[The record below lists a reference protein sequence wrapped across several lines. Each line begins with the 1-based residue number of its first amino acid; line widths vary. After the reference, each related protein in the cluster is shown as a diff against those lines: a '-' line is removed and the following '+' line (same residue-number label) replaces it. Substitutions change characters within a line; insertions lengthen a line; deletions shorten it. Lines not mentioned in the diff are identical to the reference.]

1 MAENNQSAE
10 AMPEIRTIRKSV
22 EIQTEGSSIQIAYL
36 ELNIPATLPDSRV
49 HSLELESASLMRK
62 VALATESMLFGC
74 R

>member
-1 MAENNQSAE
+1 MKPDQSAE

-36 ELNIPATLPDSRV
+36 ELNIPAALSDSRV

-62 VALATESMLFGC
+62 VASAAESTLFGQ
-74 R
+74 